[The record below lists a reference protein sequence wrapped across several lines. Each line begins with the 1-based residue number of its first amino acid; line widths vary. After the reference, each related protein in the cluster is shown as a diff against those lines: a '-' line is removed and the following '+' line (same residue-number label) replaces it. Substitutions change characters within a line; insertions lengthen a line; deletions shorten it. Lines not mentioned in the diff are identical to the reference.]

1 MNNRSQRPTSKA
13 FQEFMASS
21 WATDTSQLPEQD
33 AAAPFAVARRAKLS
47 ENFVSVLSFL
57 PAH

>member
-21 WATDTSQLPEQD
+21 WAQDTSDLPEQD
-33 AAAPFAVARRAKLS
+33 AAARDAAQDLFEQIQQAAAAESGR
-47 ENFVSVLSFL
+47 
-57 PAH
+57 